1 MSLKPALTEVLFLS
15 VLWLWFGLQQGT
27 SAEPH
32 LQLWHTFFFPWVDC
46 NVSPTFSNF
55 IQAGK
60 FDIIPT
66 MTTIGSGIG
75 IFGVVSSD
83 ISSLYTETL
92 KLFSLPVT
100 SMGKCP

>member
-1 MSLKPALTEVLFLS
+1 M
-15 VLWLWFGLQQGT
+15 LWLLFGLLRGT
-27 SAEPH
+27 FAEPH
-32 LQLWHTFFFPWVDC
+32 LQLEHPFIFPWADC
-46 NVSPTFSNF
+46 NLLPIFSDF

-83 ISSLYTETL
+83 ISSLYMETL
-92 KLFSLPVT
+92 KLFFLPVT
-100 SMGKCP
+100 SVGSVLELQ